1 MRTRIVAALD
11 LALLLPAALFMA
23 ALAVRSLGRVEFEP
37 AHGAQEFVMW
47 YARRM
52 WTLWVL
58 LLALPFTALL
68 TGCATIFNRWN
79 HDPEFRAS
87 ASRMLAWVRSDI
99 PAVLIVATT
108 MAAGGILTIVVLHMA
123 AN

>member
-23 ALAVRSLGRVEFEP
+23 ALAIRSLGPVKLEP
-37 AHGAQEFVMW
+37 AHSAQALVMW

-68 TGCATIFNRWN
+68 TGCATLLDRWKR
-79 HDPEFRAS
+79 DPEFRAS
-87 ASRMLAWVRSDI
+87 ASRVLASVRSDI
-99 PAVLIVATT
+99 PSLLIVATT
-108 MAAGGILTIVVLHMA
+108 MAAGVILTIVVLHMA